1 MKYTPITINKK
12 TKTHKDKGGK
22 EKKYIYYEA
31 VCTVQLA
38 KKSYRETGNG
48 KTRQAAKDALLK
60 KLDAEEK
67 KNLTSVPVKSET
79 LSDAIDHFLKY
90 KLSEGET
97 DRYFP
102 DHLVS
107 PDASPFRYLPFSG
120 R

>member
-48 KTRQAAKDALLK
+48 KTRRAAKDALLK
-60 KLDAEEK
+60 KLDAR
-67 KNLTSVPVKSET
+67 VW
-79 LSDAIDHFLKY
+79 H
-90 KLSEGET
+90 T
-97 DRYFP
+97 DRESIP
-102 DHLVS
+102 WDLLC
-107 PDASPFRYLPFSG
+107 AG
-120 R
+120 